1 MSGISSVFL
10 HLESDTRTKL
20 TEASFVLS
28 SFDVIHVVVY
38 LNIRDNQGMVHLYH
52 PVCQD
57 RVQTLLTDMQNCPF
71 VQQPLCMMMNNEIVD
86 PTIPV
91 WNLLS
96 SDAGDVDLQAEEVRR
111 VMKGR

>member
-1 MSGISSVFL
+1 M
-10 HLESDTRTKL
+10 
-20 TEASFVLS
+20 LS
-28 SFDVIHVVVY
+28 SFDVIRVVVDLY
-38 LNIRDNQGMVHLYH
+38 VQDHQGKNHLYH
-52 PVCQD
+52 PICQD
-57 RVQTLLTDMQNCPF
+57 RVQTLITDIQNCPF

-111 VMKGR
+111 VMKRR